1 MINVCPR
8 FCQTAPIPE
17 SSVTTFTPVTSMAS
31 SLVVVLVVEYMDI
44 LAKKEQAKYYRKEG
58 N

>member
-1 MINVCPR
+1 
-8 FCQTAPIPE
+8 
-17 SSVTTFTPVTSMAS
+17 MAS